1 MVMYMK
7 KNYLLKIVKAIFI
20 FILFRYSW
28 TFQLIPVFIFRMDVD
43 NLSNAMG
50 VILSGFSSLVLALIL
65 FFIYK
70 EDIVAEFKKFKNKW
84 LTNLDIGLKY
94 WVIGLCGM
102 MVSNFIIG
110 LLFNSGQA
118 GNEETV
124 QSMIGTLPW
133 LMLINAG
140 FLAPWNEEIIFRKT
154 LKDIFSKKW
163 VFVLVSGI
171 LFGLAHVIGNIDVW
185 TDWLF
190 ILPYGSLGL
199 AFAAAYYDTDTVF
212 TPMIFHMI
220 HNVVLVLF
228 SIF

>member
-1 MVMYMK
+1 MNK
-7 KNYLLKIVKAIFI
+7 KLLWVKIVKVILI

-28 TFQLIPVFIFRMDVD
+28 LFQLIPVFVFGLDIN
-43 NLSNAMG
+43 NLTNEIG
-50 VILSGFSSLVLALIL
+50 VFLSGFSSFLLALIL
-65 FFIYK
+65 FFIYRN
-70 EDIVAEFKKFKNKW
+70 DIIDEFKKFKNKF
-84 LTNLDIGLKY
+84 LSNLDTGLKY
-94 WVIGLCGM
+94 WVLGLCGM
-102 MVSNFIIG
+102 MVSNFIIS

-118 GNEETV
+118 GNEEAV

-133 LMLINAG
+133 LMFITAG
-140 FLAPWNEEIIFRKT
+140 FLAPWNEEIIFRKS

-163 VFVLVSGI
+163 IYVFASGT

-199 AFAAAYYDTDTVF
+199 AFAASYYDTDTVF

-220 HNVVLVLF
+220 HNAVLVLL

>member
-28 TFQLIPVFIFRMDVD
+28 IFQLIPVFIFRMDVD

>member
-1 MVMYMK
+1 MNK
-7 KNYLLKIVKAIFI
+7 KLLWVKIVKAILI

-28 TFQLIPVFIFRMDVD
+28 LFQLIPVFVFGLDINNLTNETGIF
-43 NLSNAMG
+43 
-50 VILSGFSSLVLALIL
+50 LSGFSSLFLALIL
-65 FFIYK
+65 FFIYRN
-70 EDIVAEFKKFKNKW
+70 DIIDEFKKFKNKF
-84 LTNLDIGLKY
+84 LSNLDTGLKY
-94 WVIGLCGM
+94 WVLGLCGM
-102 MVSNFIIG
+102 MVSNFIIS

-118 GNEETV
+118 GNEEAV

-133 LMLINAG
+133 LMFITAG
-140 FLAPWNEEIIFRKT
+140 FLAPWNEEIIFRKS

-163 VFVLVSGI
+163 IYVFASGT

-199 AFAAAYYDTDTVF
+199 AFAASYYDTDTVF

-220 HNVVLVLF
+220 HNAVLVLL

>member
-1 MVMYMK
+1 MK

>member
-1 MVMYMK
+1 MNK
-7 KNYLLKIVKAIFI
+7 KILGTKIIKAILI

-28 TFQLIPVFIFRMDVD
+28 LFQLIPVFVFHLDVV
-43 NLSNAMG
+43 NLSRQ
-50 VILSGFSSLVLALIL
+50 VEVFLSGFSSLTLAIVL

-70 EDIVAEFKKFKNKW
+70 RELIVEFKKFKEKFF
-84 LTNLDIGLKY
+84 TNLDIGLKY
-94 WVIGLCGM
+94 WVIGLVGM
-102 MVSNFIIG
+102 MFSNFMIG
-110 LLFNSGQA
+110 LLFNGGQA

-133 LMLINAG
+133 LMLITAG
-140 FLAPWNEEIIFRKT
+140 VIAPWSEEIIFRKT

-163 VFVLVSGI
+163 IYVLASGV
-171 LFGLAHVIGNIDVW
+171 LFGLAHVIGNIEVW

-199 AFAAAYYDTDTVF
+199 TFAAAYYDTDTIF

-220 HNVVLVLF
+220 HNTVLVLF
-228 SIF
+228 SII